1 MTPVARFELVLILMA
16 VVVVLELLARRLR
29 MPPAAAFILG
39 GIALALIPG
48 TPDVQVDPDL
58 VLVLFLPPLLLSGA
72 YFTVW
77 RDFRANLRIILGLAI
92 GAVTFTTAAVGFVA
106 HWIEP
111 DLPWAACFALGAIV
125 SPPDAVAAKAI
136 LQRVALPPR
145 VTLLLE
151 GESLVND
158 ATGLVLYRFAVAAAL
173 TGAFSAGHAVL
184 SFGGLALGGIA
195 LGLAFGW
202 LVAVLLMRMRDPTL
216 SVIASFLVAWVS
228 YIVGDWLHVSGVLT
242 TVACGVVMG
251 SRQHRILSAATRSQA
266 SAVWQV
272 VVFVLESLI
281 FILIGLSLR
290 SVAQRLGGDWHAF
303 ATLAPA
309 VWAII
314 ATVIVS
320 RFVWILPATYIPRS
334 LSPSLRKR
342 DPYPP
347 LAVPIVMGWAGM
359 RGVVSLAAAL
369 ALPAGFPGRDFILA
383 ATFAVIL
390 VTVLVQG
397 ATLAPLIRLLR
408 LGSFTQKQE
417 VNTLSEHQARARMV
431 AAQLAEV
438 ERLSAQE
445 DQTQRHPR
453 LVEQYSYRARA
464 ANRFSEA
471 ADSLAEHRR
480 EHFKVVLAAVAAGR
494 SEILRLNH
502 AGSIH
507 DRVLD
512 VLEHDLDLEET
523 AARRYLGEPEG
534 AG

>member
-1 MTPVARFELVLILMA
+1 MTPVSRFELVLILMA

-48 TPDVQVDPDL
+48 TPDVEIDPDL
-58 VLVLFLPPLLLSGA
+58 VLVLFLPPLLLAGA

-77 RDFRANLRIILGLAI
+77 RDFRANLRIILQLAI
-92 GAVTFTTAAVGFVA
+92 GAVTFTTAAVGVVA
-106 HWIEP
+106 HWMNP
-111 DLPWAACFALGAIV
+111 SLPWAACFALGAIV
-125 SPPDAVAAKAI
+125 SPPDAVSAKAV

-184 SFGGLALGGIA
+184 IFGGLALGGVA

-202 LVAVLLMRMRDPTL
+202 LVSVLLMRMRDPTL

-228 YIVGDWLHVSGVLT
+228 YIVGDWLHVSGVLS
-242 TVACGVVMG
+242 TVSCGVVMG
-251 SRQHRILSAATRSQA
+251 TRQHSILSAATRSQA
-266 SAVWQV
+266 GAVWQV

-290 SVAQRLGGDWHAF
+290 SVAQRLGGNWHAF

-309 VWAII
+309 VWMVI
-314 ATVIVS
+314 AAVIVS
-320 RFVWILPATYIPRS
+320 RFVWIFPATYIPRF
-334 LSPSLRKR
+334 LSPALLRR

-347 LAVPIVMGWAGM
+347 LAVPIVMSWAGM

-369 ALPAGFPGRDFILA
+369 ALPEGFPGRDFILA

-397 ATLAPLIRLLR
+397 ATLAPFIRALR
-408 LGSFTQKQE
+408 LGSFSQRE
-417 VNTLSEHQARARMV
+417 ANTLSEHQARARMA

-438 ERLSAQE
+438 ERLSTQD

-453 LVEQYSYRARA
+453 LVEQYSYRSRA
-464 ANRFSEA
+464 ATRFSEA
-471 ADSLAEHRR
+471 ADSLSDDKRD
-480 EHFKVVLAAVAAGR
+480 HFKVVLAAVAAGR
-494 SEILRLNH
+494 NEILRLHH
-502 AGSIH
+502 AGLIH

-512 VLEHDLDLEET
+512 VLEHDLDLEEMT
-523 AARRYLGEPEG
+523 ARRHLGEPEG
-534 AG
+534 AA